1 MPRLDHNVLA
11 NRRRNIPDVDEV
23 PKTLKQL
30 QVDECSRASNG
41 TLYSLIDESD
51 FIRRQGINLVEILC
65 RWVRFQAGIRGLVK
79 LGHAGSIPMPAGG
92 RVTADRLQEAL
103 TGIGNTME
111 FVEQGVEVLVQ
122 GVG

>member
-1 MPRLDHNVLA
+1 MPRLGHNVLA
-11 NRRRNIPDVDEV
+11 NHRRDIPDMDEV
-23 PKTLKQL
+23 PKPLKQL
-30 QVDECSRASNG
+30 QVNECRRASNG
-41 TLYSLIDESD
+41 ALYSLIDERD
-51 FIRRQGINLVEILC
+51 FIGRQGINLVEILC
-65 RWVRFQAGIRGLVK
+65 RWVRFQAGKRGLVE
-79 LGHAGSIPMPAGG
+79 LGHVGSIPMSAGG